1 MKKLLTAALILCC
14 AASFAGCAS
23 VTAGEAAEAFNGFVF
38 DYDAQQ
44 LYIAGTAQLSF
55 GSGQSQTVLADNM
68 SVKLK
73 WDGSSRVGELKSSV
87 TMGGEEIMNYTLYA
101 RDGVVYQDGEDI
113 GQSLD
118 SLLQN
123 SFNMQTGEN
132 MLSED
137 NIRSCTIENK
147 DGQEIYNI
155 IINKDSV
162 PESLREM
169 LISSGGGVLTDAVFS
184 NDLQAEV
191 IYRDGEPLEFT
202 ITADMTATM
211 MGTANTVMQA
221 VIHTEVRE
229 FEDFEITE

>member
-1 MKKLLTAALILCC
+1 MKKILIAALILCC

-23 VTAGEAAEAFNGFVF
+23 VTAGEAAEAFNGFIF

-123 SFNMQTGEN
+123 SFNMQTGED

-137 NIRSCTIENK
+137 NVRSCTIENK
-147 DGQEIYNI
+147 DGKEIYNI
-155 IINKDSV
+155 VINKDSV

-169 LISSGGGVLTDAVFS
+169 LISSGTGVLTDAVFS

-191 IYRDGEPLEFT
+191 IYRDGTPLEFT

-229 FEDFEITE
+229 FEDFEIAE

>member
-1 MKKLLTAALILCC
+1 
-14 AASFAGCAS
+14 
-23 VTAGEAAEAFNGFVF
+23 
-38 DYDAQQ
+38 
-44 LYIAGTAQLSF
+44 
-55 GSGQSQTVLADNM
+55 
-68 SVKLK
+68 
-73 WDGSSRVGELKSSV
+73 
-87 TMGGEEIMNYTLYA
+87 MNYTLYA
-101 RDGVVYQDGEDI
+101 QDGVVYQDGEDI

-229 FEDFEITE
+229 FEDFEIAE

>member
-1 MKKLLTAALILCC
+1 MKKLLMAALILCC

-23 VTAGEAAEAFNGFVF
+23 VTAEEAAEAFNGFVF
-38 DYDAQQ
+38 DYDAEQ
-44 LYIAGTAQLSF
+44 LYISGTAQLSF
-55 GSGQSQTVLADNM
+55 GSGQSQTVLADN
-68 SVKLK
+68 SSIKLK

-87 TMGGEEIMNYTLYA
+87 VMGGEEIMSYTLYA

-118 SLLQN
+118 SMLQN

-132 MLSED
+132 MLGKE
-137 NIRSCTIENK
+137 NINSCTVENK
-147 DGQEIYNI
+147 DGKEIYNI
-155 IINKDSV
+155 SINKDNV

-169 LISSGGGVLTDAVFS
+169 LISSGSGVLTDAVFS

-191 IYRDGEPLEFT
+191 IYMNGSPLEFT

-211 MGTANTVMQA
+211 MGTANTIMQA
-221 VIHTEVRE
+221 VVHTEVME
-229 FEDFEITE
+229 FEDFEIAE